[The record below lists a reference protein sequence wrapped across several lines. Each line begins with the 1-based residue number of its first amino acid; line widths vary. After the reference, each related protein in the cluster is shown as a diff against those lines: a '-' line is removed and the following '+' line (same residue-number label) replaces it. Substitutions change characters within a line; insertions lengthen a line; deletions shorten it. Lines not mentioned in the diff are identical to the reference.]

1 MAGRRSGDAF
11 KHLSSLFRVGT
22 LAGVPD
28 AQLLERFV
36 AGRDEAGEMAFRA
49 LVERHGPMV
58 LRVCQSV
65 LGDRH
70 DAEDAFQVTFLVLAR
85 KAGSIRKQRSL
96 GSWLHGVAHRVAL
109 RAQTA
114 ARRRLAR
121 ETKAAKRAE
130 MAAPSAEPGEDRAD
144 LAAALHQEITRLPAK
159 YRAPIVLC
167 YLEGMTHDQAASE
180 LGWPVGTVRG
190 RLARA
195 RDMLRTRLTRRGL
208 TLVAGLGRRGVAT
221 GDGVRGASGRPG
233 GRDGRRRTRLRGGR
247 SLDPDRGAPAPGR
260 AQEHGP
266 HPIGQVGSA
275 PGDDRPRRRRRGHA
289 RVFRRNEALR
299 RADLHR
305 EVPAG
310 PTAGPDRPGGR
321 PAAGRGPGP
330 AGDHSLSA
338 CGQSDPDRLCPR
350 WRDPGLV

>member
-1 MAGRRSGDAF
+1 MAGRRSGDVF
-11 KHLSSLFRVGT
+11 RHLSSLFQVGT

-70 DAEDAFQVTFLVLAR
+70 EAEDAFQVTFLVLAR

-109 RAQTA
+109 RGQTA

-121 ETKAAKRAE
+121 ETEAAKRAE
-130 MAAPSAEPGEDRAD
+130 MSAPSAEPGEDQAD
-144 LAAALHQEITRLPAK
+144 LAAALHQEIRRLPEK
-159 YRAPIVLC
+159 YLAPIVLC
-167 YLEGMTHDQAASE
+167 YLQGMTHDQAASE

-208 TLVAGLGRRGVAT
+208 TLSAEFVAAAGPLPETVSAALSAALVDATVGAALGPRVGRGLDQNRGP
-221 GDGVRGASGRPG
+221 S
-233 GRDGRRRTRLRGGR
+233 
-247 SLDPDRGAPAPGR
+247 APGR
-260 AQEHGP
+260 AQKHGP
-266 HPIGQVGSA
+266 HSVG
-275 PGDDRPRRRRRGHA
+275 P
-289 RVFRRNEALR
+289 V
-299 RADLHR
+299 
-305 EVPAG
+305 
-310 PTAGPDRPGGR
+310 
-321 PAAGRGPGP
+321 
-330 AGDHSLSA
+330 
-338 CGQSDPDRLCPR
+338 
-350 WRDPGLV
+350 